1 MYTDASSVPFIISSF
16 IFFSGNKR
24 SGGMRCPVGIIQ
36 VTIITNNF
44 FFWGGIEGK
53 NLTFAV

>member
-1 MYTDASSVPFIISSF
+1 MYTDASGVPFIISSF

-36 VTIITNNF
+36 VTIVTNNF
-44 FFWGGIEGK
+44 FLWGGLKGK
-53 NLTFAV
+53 I

>member
-1 MYTDASSVPFIISSF
+1 MYTDASGVPFIISSF

-36 VTIITNNF
+36 VTIVKNNSF
-44 FFWGGIEGK
+44 FFFFFALKGK
-53 NLTFAV
+53 I